1 MKILSVGQEPSF
13 GRKPNAKE
21 MKVYTS
27 SLNKGLQLLNK
38 QVDIILHNDNVI
50 DRLENAFRKEIVPD
64 KKYPFLDGVRREYIK
79 EPSGTVKE
87 IETYYL
93 CAFRFDLDKVAKSID
108 VSVEKKMK
116 VNIICFDYQRKY
128 IEAFLKTLNGKT
140 HRVDVLSDS
149 IESYKEN
156 YLL

>member
-1 MKILSVGQEPSF
+1 MLVLAQKTTAAAAIMKI
-13 GRKPNAKE
+13 
-21 MKVYTS
+21 Y
-27 SLNKGLQLLNK
+27 KGTHQGK
-38 QVDIILHNDNVI
+38 I
-50 DRLENAFRKEIVPD
+50 
-64 KKYPFLDGVRREYIK
+64 YPFMDGVRREYIK

-116 VNIICFDYQRKY
+116 VNIICFDYQKKY
-128 IEAFLKTLNGKT
+128 IEAFLKTLNWKT